1 MEPRVWHRSYD
12 PGVPPSLEYE
22 PLTLPQFLEQ
32 AAARHGEA
40 PALLFH
46 NCRLTYRDLKD
57 AVDRLATALAS
68 LGVRPGTRVAIQL
81 PNIPQTVMAYYATLQ
96 LGAHAVLTNPLY
108 VPREIEYQWQDSD
121 CRVAVVADFIF
132 EAKIRGIR
140 ERLPIEQYIVA
151 SIPEYLRFPL
161 NLVAPF
167 HLRRAKPPAIARVPR
182 GPGVH
187 FFRELIDGTAPQ
199 PPRPTIGLD
208 DVATLQYTGGTTGA
222 SKGAVLTHRNLS
234 CNVQQMRAWLPALE
248 PGKEVMLTAL
258 PLFHSFGMTVCM
270 KLSIGIAGA
279 MALVPNPRDVPA
291 LMRAIA
297 KHRATIFPAVP
308 AMYAAIINHPD
319 VKSFDLSSV
328 KRCVSGAA
336 PLPSETLRRFEEA
349 TGAIICEGFGLSET
363 SPVTH
368 SSPLVLRRKPGSIG
382 VPLPDTDAKIVD
394 IETGQHVVPTGETGE
409 LAVSGPQV
417 MAGYWN
423 KPDET
428 AGMIR
433 DGWLYT
439 GDLARVDEDGYHY
452 IVGRKKD
459 MILCGGYNVYP
470 DEIDRIL
477 AGHPAVL
484 EAATIGI
491 PDERRGETVKSFIV
505 LKAGQRATAEE
516 LIAFCRENLAPFKV
530 PREIE
535 FRSEI
540 PKSTVLKVLRRELR
554 DQELAKR
561 AAPALLTLALAAVS
575 LAGAQGPPSTDI
587 YLAELRA
594 RGAGNRVEVGAPV
607 NTTHRPGYD
616 NQPFFTPDGRA
627 FLYTSVTDGQADIW
641 RYDIA
646 AGGGR
651 SVQLT
656 TTTPESEYSATPLP
670 DGSGFSVVRVEAD
683 STQRL
688 WRFDWDGSHPTL
700 LLAGVKPVGYHA
712 WGDDRTLALYILGVL
727 GQPATLQVADL
738 RSGTATLIARDIG
751 RGVQR
756 IPGAGRRISFVQKGT
771 PPDTTWAVAELDL
784 ATSRIR
790 TLVQTLPGVD
800 QYAWTPDGVLLM
812 AKGPKLY
819 QWSPAR
825 GPDWEEVADFT
836 ALGLEG
842 ITRLAVSPRG
852 DRLALVGSDR
862 AP

>member
-12 PGVPPSLEYE
+12 PGVPPSLTYE
-22 PLTLPQFLEQ
+22 PLTLPQMLER
-32 AAARHGEA
+32 AAARYGDA
-40 PALLFH
+40 PAILFQ
-46 NCRLTYRDLKD
+46 NCRLTYRELED
-57 AVDRLATALAS
+57 AVNRFATALSS
-68 LGVRPGTRVAIQL
+68 LAVGPGARVAIQL
-81 PNIPQTVMAYYATLQ
+81 PNIPQTVIAYYATLR

-108 VPREIEYQWQDSD
+108 VPREIEYQWKDSD
-121 CRVAVVADFIF
+121 CRVAVVTDFIF

-140 ERLPIEQYIVA
+140 ERLPVEHYIVA

-161 NLVAPF
+161 NVLAR
-167 HLRRAKPPAIARVPR
+167 LKLKRAQPPAIAHVAR

-187 FFRELIDGTAPQ
+187 FFREVVDAT
-199 PPRPTIGLD
+199 PPRPPRAAIELD
-208 DVATLQYTGGTTGA
+208 DVATLQYTGGTTGP
-222 SKGAVLTHRNLS
+222 SKGALLTHRNLS
-234 CNVQQMRAWLPALE
+234 CNVQQMRAWFPSLE
-248 PGKEVMLTAL
+248 PGKEVVLTAL

-270 KLSIGIAGA
+270 NLSVGVAGA

-291 LMRAIA
+291 LMHAIA
-297 KHRATIFPAVP
+297 KHRATLFPAVP
-308 AMYAAIINHPD
+308 AMYAAIINHPH

-336 PLPSETLRRFEEA
+336 PLPVETLRRFEEL
-349 TGAIICEGFGLSET
+349 TGAIISEGFGLSET

-368 SSPLVLRRKPGSIG
+368 SSPLFGRRKPGSIG

-394 IETGQHVVPTGETGE
+394 IETGTQLVPPGETGE
-409 LAVSGPQV
+409 LAIAGPQV
-417 MAGYWN
+417 MTGYWN
-423 KPDET
+423 KPEET

-433 DGWLYT
+433 DGWLHT

-477 AGHPAVL
+477 AGHPAVV

-491 PDERRGETVKSFIV
+491 PDERRGETVKSFVV
-505 LKAGQRATAEE
+505 LKAGHRATPEE

-561 AAPALLTLALAAVS
+561 SAPAILALLLTAVS
-575 LAGAQGPPSTDI
+575 LAGAQGPPGTDI
-587 YLAELRA
+587 FLAELRA
-594 RGAGNRVEVGAPV
+594 PGKSPGAPVEVGTPANV
-607 NTTHRPGYD
+607 THRPGYD
-616 NQPFFTPDGRA
+616 NQPFFTPDGRG
-627 FLYTSVTDGQADIW
+627 FLYTSVVGGQADIW

-646 AGGGR
+646 AEH

-656 TTTPESEYSATPLP
+656 KTTPESEYSATPLP

-688 WRFDWDGSHPTL
+688 WRFDWDGAHPTL
-700 LLAGVKPVGYHA
+700 VLPEVKPVGYHA
-712 WGDDRTLALYILGVL
+712 WGGPHIVALFVL
-727 GQPATLQVADL
+727 GQPATLQIADL
-738 RSGTATLIARDIG
+738 RNGTTTLVAKDIG

-756 IPGAGRRISFVQKGT
+756 IPGRNAISFVQKGAPGDSIWT
-771 PPDTTWAVAELDL
+771 VDELDV
-784 ATSRIR
+784 ATRRIR
-790 TLVQTLPGVD
+790 SLVRTQPGVD
-800 QYAWTPDGVLLM
+800 QYAWTPAGVLLM
-812 AKGPKLY
+812 AKGAKLY
-819 QWSPAR
+819 QWSPSR
-825 GPDWEEVADFT
+825 GADWAEVADFT
-836 ALGLEG
+836 ALGLEN

-852 DRLALVGSDR
+852 DRLALVAADR